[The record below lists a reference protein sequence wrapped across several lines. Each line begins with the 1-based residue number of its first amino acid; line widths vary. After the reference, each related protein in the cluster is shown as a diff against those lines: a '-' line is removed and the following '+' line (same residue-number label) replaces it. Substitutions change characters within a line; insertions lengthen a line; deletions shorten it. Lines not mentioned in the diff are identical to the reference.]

1 MYIAVRNTFSS
12 VPGRLPCLA
21 PVMRSVVAGALFCA
35 AGAAHAQA
43 AGSVV
48 LSTGWMHVAPQ
59 VSTDPMHST
68 IALGRG
74 GSFPRTDRKI
84 SSQVGAANTLG
95 LTATY
100 FLTDHI
106 AAELVAG
113 APPRFKING
122 AGSVES
128 YGQLG
133 SARMWSPAVLL
144 KYYFRPATAAFRP
157 YVGLGASYVWFTDG
171 KITNDAFRKQRLG
184 GDTEV
189 SVSKGLS
196 PVFNVGMS
204 YEFASNWYAGVSVSY
219 LPMRRT
225 LTLTTPRAATPFG
238 PASVKST
245 VRTQLN
251 PIVAYLSIGYRF

>member
-1 MYIAVRNTFSS
+1 MRGVIAGTV
-12 VPGRLPCLA
+12 
-21 PVMRSVVAGALFCA
+21 FCA
-35 AGAAHAQA
+35 AGAAHAQT
-43 AGSVV
+43 AGSIV

-59 VSTDPMHST
+59 VKTDPMSST
-68 IALGRG
+68 VALAST
-74 GSFPRTDRKI
+74 SFQKTDAKI

-113 APPRFKING
+113 VPPRFKING
-122 AGSVES
+122 AGSAES

-144 KYYFRPATAAFRP
+144 KYYFRQANASFRP

-171 KITNDAFRKQRLG
+171 KITNDAFRRQRLG

-219 LPMRRT
+219 IPMRRT

-238 PASVKST
+238 TAAVKNE

-251 PIVAYLSIGYRF
+251 PIVAYVSIGYRF

>member
-1 MYIAVRNTFSS
+1 MHQAVRNESS
-12 VPGRLPCLA
+12 RAAEPPPRIPFVLQGA
-21 PVMRSVVAGALFCA
+21 VAGVLFCA

-68 IALGRG
+68 IGLGG
-74 GSFPRTDRKI
+74 GSFPRTDKKI

-95 LTATY
+95 LTVTY
-100 FLTDHI
+100 FVTDHI
-106 AAELVAG
+106 AAELAAG
-113 APPRFKING
+113 VPPRFRING
-122 AGSVES
+122 AGSIES

-171 KITNDAFRKQRLG
+171 KITNDAFRRQRLG

-204 YEFASNWYAGVSVSY
+204 YAFASNWYAGVSVSY

-238 PASVKST
+238 TASVKSE